1 MRPGARPPPLT
12 VSRPHPR
19 AAHRHL
25 LVCAPQ
31 DILGEVHERR
41 DGIKEWIGTS
51 KDVLTALKDIV
62 IPEEGVSLSKL
73 YSMCKK
79 SKGDGAWAGS
89 IKLLSQ
95 GAGAA
100 IADEVQI
107 QDGEE
112 PSAARDRV
120 QVKVTA
126 NKRRSKMLQ
135 ALYPLLVGMLGR
147 LQNGKRQIDEAIDFV
162 LMLLPIVATEARQRP
177 TKRRRPRSP
186 ARSPSTTRAR
196 SSTCPSRTPSSRPP
210 STSSTR
216 RLRPTRRPPRPT
228 RRPPSRPRWPPTTAS
243 RRSAAGARPW
253 PRCRRRTP
261 RHER

>member
-1 MRPGARPPPLT
+1 VRPGARPPPLT

-126 NKRRSKMLQ
+126 DKRRSKMLQ

-162 LMLLPIVATEARQRP
+162 LMLLPIVATEANKEEAAALAGKVAVDHLGTIVDLSIQNTQLQASLDELRSQAAADEEAAAADQAAAEQAKVAADNRL
-177 TKRRRPRSP
+177 TAIRRRRQ
-186 ARSPSTTRAR
+186 ALAEVSPSDAQ
-196 SSTCPSRTPSSRPP
+196 
-210 STSSTR
+210 
-216 RLRPTRRPPRPT
+216 
-228 RRPPSRPRWPPTTAS
+228 A
-243 RRSAAGARPW
+243 
-253 PRCRRRTP
+253 
-261 RHER
+261 

>member
-41 DGIKEWIGTS
+41 DGIKEWIGTG

-120 QVKVTA
+120 GAEVARAVG
-126 NKRRSKMLQ
+126 RREHL
-135 ALYPLLVGMLGR
+135 ALGVDLVAMHRSVVVPLSHR
-147 LQNGKRQIDEAIDFV
+147 LWFRDQIW
-162 LMLLPIVATEARQRP
+162 M
-177 TKRRRPRSP
+177 
-186 ARSPSTTRAR
+186 
-196 SSTCPSRTPSSRPP
+196 CH
-210 STSSTR
+210 
-216 RLRPTRRPPRPT
+216 
-228 RRPPSRPRWPPTTAS
+228 TTAILS
-243 RRSAAGARPW
+243 
-253 PRCRRRTP
+253 
-261 RHER
+261 